1 MPSRMSPTVLCNPPP
16 SVNTPASLVRLTV
29 GRQDGSTA
37 LWPPDGL
44 QISVYKGNLIIG
56 LGLQYDPW

>member
-37 LWPPDGL
+37 LWPPDGTDIRL
-44 QISVYKGNLIIG
+44 QGEPHNRVRVAV
-56 LGLQYDPW
+56 